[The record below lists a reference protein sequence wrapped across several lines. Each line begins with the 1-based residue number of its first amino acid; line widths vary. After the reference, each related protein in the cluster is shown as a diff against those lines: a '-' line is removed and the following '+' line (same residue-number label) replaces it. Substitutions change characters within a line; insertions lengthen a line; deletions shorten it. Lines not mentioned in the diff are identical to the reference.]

1 MLSRQRRRQTGGTVS
16 EVSSRAS
23 GDHLRV
29 DLDQVHGVVS
39 FYRRAS
45 LVVGAAA
52 SDMESAAFGR
62 WCSGEAYATLAERY
76 VAMGDHLAQ
85 RLRTQSIA
93 AADLADM
100 LERGMSRLDDADADL
115 APVIRRAAG
124 SDPGTSR
131 PAGVGE

>member
-1 MLSRQRRRQTGGTVS
+1 MS

-76 VAMGDHLAQ
+76 VAMGDRLAQ

-93 AADLADM
+93 AADLADT
-100 LERGMSRLDDADADL
+100 LEQGMSRLDDADAEL

-124 SDPGTSR
+124 GHSGTVR

>member
-1 MLSRQRRRQTGGTVS
+1 M
-16 EVSSRAS
+16 SSRAS

-124 SDPGTSR
+124 SDPGTAR

>member
-1 MLSRQRRRQTGGTVS
+1 MS
-16 EVSSRAS
+16 EVSSQAS
-23 GDHLRV
+23 GDNLRV

-52 SDMESAAFGR
+52 SDMESATFGR
-62 WCSGEAYATLAERY
+62 WCSGEAYVALAERY

-85 RLRTQSIA
+85 RLRTQSVA
-93 AADLADM
+93 AADLANM
-100 LERGMSRLDDADADL
+100 LERGMSWLDDADAEL

-124 SDPGTSR
+124 GDSTTVS
-131 PAGVGE
+131 PAGAGE

>member
-1 MLSRQRRRQTGGTVS
+1 MS

-100 LERGMSRLDDADADL
+100 LERGMSRLDDADAEL

-124 SDPGTSR
+124 GESKTAR